1 MSIEGP
7 AAPPGG
13 APPLTPI
20 TEEVPT
26 AQHEVHL
33 PPLSVWP
40 VTLAAAIT
48 IAAAGLVTIWPVSLV
63 GGIVGV
69 YAIVEWV
76 RELFHEHDH
85 AGTH

>member
-7 AAPPGG
+7 AAPPAE
-13 APPLTPI
+13 APPLTPVI
-20 TEEVPT
+20 EEIETV
-26 AQHEVHL
+26 QGEVHL
-33 PPLSVWP
+33 PPLSIWP
-40 VTLAAAIT
+40 ITLAAAIT
-48 IAAAGLVTIWPVSLV
+48 IAAAGLVTMWQVSLV

-69 YAIVEWV
+69 YAIVEWI